1 MHIVVASGKGG
12 TGKTTVAIAL
22 AQSLAAE
29 REPVLLLDA
38 DVEAPNVH
46 LFLHP
51 AIEGSEEFAPLI
63 PEVDLDRCTGCGRC
77 GVVCQYHAILAFP
90 AMREGERPTVL
101 VFPELC
107 HSCGGCTIEC
117 PEEAIREVPHRTGL
131 LERGSAGPIRF
142 AHGVL
147 DVGQAMASPLI
158 ARLKKW
164 AQAHTGVVIVDAPP
178 GTACPVVHSMH
189 GADFVLLVTE
199 PTPFGLHDLRLAV
212 GVARELGLPVGV
224 VINRDGIGDE
234 GVDAFCREEGL
245 PILLRIPF
253 DRRIA
258 EAYARGIPLI
268 EALPDYREHFRSLFM
283 AIEAAA
289 MAPAGSFSTA
299 EVATRPANHEG
310 TKRALSQVKG
320 TPDFGTT
327 TAQGN
332 QDC

>member
-22 AQSLAAE
+22 AQSLATE
-29 REPVLLLDA
+29 RDQGAVFLLDA

-51 AIEGSEEFAPLI
+51 ALEGPEEFAPLI

-90 AMREGERPTVL
+90 ATREGEQPTVL
-101 VFPELC
+101 VFPALC
-107 HSCGGCTIEC
+107 HSCGGCALAC
-117 PEEAIREVPHRTGL
+117 PEEAIREVPHRIGV
-131 LERGSAGPIRF
+131 LEKGWAGPIRF

-158 ARLKKW
+158 GRLKEW
-164 AQAHTGVVIVDAPP
+164 AEEHTGVVLVDAPP

-224 VINRDGIGDE
+224 VINRDGIGDD
-234 GVDAFCREEGL
+234 GVEAFCREADL

-258 EAYARGIPLI
+258 EAYAGGIPLI
-268 EALPDYREHFRSLFM
+268 EALPDYREQFQSLFA
-283 AIEAAA
+283 AIKSIGAA
-289 MAPAGSFSTA
+289 S
-299 EVATRPANHEG
+299 
-310 TKRALSQVKG
+310 
-320 TPDFGTT
+320 
-327 TAQGN
+327 
-332 QDC
+332 

>member
-1 MHIVVASGKGG
+1 MSDLQIVIASGKGG

-29 REPVLLLDA
+29 QEEGAVLLLDA

-46 LFLHP
+46 LFLRP
-51 AIEGSEEFAPLI
+51 ELANPEEFAVQV
-63 PEVDLDRCTGCGRC
+63 PEVDLDRCTGCGCC
-77 GVVCQYHAILAFP
+77 GRVCQYHAILAFP

-101 VFPELC
+101 VFAELC
-107 HSCGGCTIEC
+107 HSCGGCALAC
-117 PEEAIREVPHRTGL
+117 PEEAIREAPRRTGL
-131 LERGSAGPIRF
+131 LEKGWAGPIRF

-158 ARLKKW
+158 KQLKTW
-164 AQAHTGVVIVDAPP
+164 IQEHSGVVIVDAPP

-212 GVARELGLPVGV
+212 GVARELGLPVGI
-224 VINRDGIGDE
+224 VINRDGIGDD
-234 GVDAFCREEGL
+234 GVEAFCREEDL

-258 EAYARGIPLI
+258 AAYAGGMPLLA
-268 EALPDYREHFRSLFM
+268 ALPEYVAPFQELFR
-283 AIEAAA
+283 AIC
-289 MAPAGSFSTA
+289 
-299 EVATRPANHEG
+299 
-310 TKRALSQVKG
+310 SQVEKSG
-320 TPDFGTT
+320 E
-327 TAQGN
+327 A
-332 QDC
+332 

>member
-1 MHIVVASGKGG
+1 MMHIVVASGKGG
-12 TGKTTVAIAL
+12 TGKTTIAIAL
-22 AQSLAAE
+22 AQSLAGEQEKGA
-29 REPVLLLDA
+29 VFLLDA

-51 AIEGSEEFAPLI
+51 VLEAPEEFAPLV
-63 PEVDLDRCTGCGRC
+63 PDVDLDRCTGCGRC

-90 AMREGERPTVL
+90 AAGEGEQPTVL
-101 VFPELC
+101 VFPALC
-107 HSCGGCTIEC
+107 HSCGGCALEC
-117 PEEAIREVPHRTGL
+117 PEEAIREIPHRTGV
-131 LERGSAGPIRF
+131 LEKGWVGPIRF

-158 ARLKKW
+158 GRLKEW
-164 AQAHTGVVIVDAPP
+164 AQEHAGVVIVDAPP

-224 VINRDGIGDE
+224 VINRDGIGDD
-234 GVDAFCREEGL
+234 GVEVFCREEGL

-258 EAYARGIPLI
+258 EAYAGGGALLDVLPEYEVQFQELFHTICGHVEQAE
-268 EALPDYREHFRSLFM
+268 EA
-283 AIEAAA
+283 
-289 MAPAGSFSTA
+289 
-299 EVATRPANHEG
+299 
-310 TKRALSQVKG
+310 
-320 TPDFGTT
+320 
-327 TAQGN
+327 
-332 QDC
+332 

>member
-22 AQSLAAE
+22 AQCAAGE
-29 REPVLLLDA
+29 GEPVLLLDA

-46 LFLHP
+46 LFLRP
-51 AIEGSEEFAPLI
+51 ILDEQEEFAPAI

-77 GVVCQYHAILAFP
+77 GAVCQYHAILAFP
-90 AMREGERPTVL
+90 ASEQGRRPTVL

-107 HSCGGCTIEC
+107 HSCGGCALEC
-117 PEEAIREVPHRTGL
+117 PEEAIREVPRRTGVM
-131 LERGSAGPIRF
+131 EKGWAGPIRF

-164 AQAHTGVVIVDAPP
+164 AGRQAGVVIVDAPP
-178 GTACPVVHSMH
+178 GTACPVVHSLH

-199 PTPFGLHDLRLAV
+199 PTPFGLHDLHLAV
-212 GVARELGLPVGV
+212 DVARELGLPAGV
-224 VINRDGIGDE
+224 VINRDGIGDD
-234 GVDAFCREEGL
+234 GVDKFCREEGL

-258 EAYARGIPLI
+258 EAYAQGLALLQ
-268 EALPDYREHFRSLFM
+268 ALPEYRYDFQRLFG
-283 AIEAAA
+283 AVRRQVGRAEEA
-289 MAPAGSFSTA
+289 
-299 EVATRPANHEG
+299 
-310 TKRALSQVKG
+310 
-320 TPDFGTT
+320 
-327 TAQGN
+327 
-332 QDC
+332 

>member
-22 AQSLAAE
+22 AQSVAAE
-29 REPVLLLDA
+29 GEQVLLLDA

-51 AIEGSEEFAPLI
+51 VIEGQEEFAPLI

-77 GVVCQYHAILAFP
+77 GAVCQYHAILAFP
-90 AMREGERPTVL
+90 AAREGEQPTVL
-101 VFPELC
+101 VFPALC
-107 HSCGGCTIEC
+107 HSCGGCALEC
-117 PEEAIREVPHRTGL
+117 PAGAIREVAHRTGVV
-131 LERGSAGPIRF
+131 ERGWAGPIRF

-158 ARLKKW
+158 ARLKER
-164 AQAHTGVVIVDAPP
+164 AQEHAGVVIVDAPP

-212 GVARELGLPVGV
+212 GVARELGLPAGV
-224 VINRDGIGDE
+224 VINRDGIGDD
-234 GVDAFCREEGL
+234 GVEAFCREEGL

-258 EAYARGIPLI
+258 EAYAEGMPLLA
-268 EALPDYREHFRSLFM
+268 ALPEY
-283 AIEAAA
+283 
-289 MAPAGSFSTA
+289 
-299 EVATRPANHEG
+299 RPAFKE
-310 TKRALSQVKG
+310 L
-320 TPDFGTT
+320 F
-327 TAQGN
+327 TAIQTVGATS
-332 QDC
+332 

>member
-29 REPVLLLDA
+29 REAGAILLLDA

-46 LFLHP
+46 LFLKP
-51 AIEGSEEFAPLI
+51 AFESTEEFAPVI
-63 PEVDLDRCTGCGRC
+63 PEVDLERCTGCGRC

-90 AMREGERPTVL
+90 ASAEGERPTVL
-101 VFPELC
+101 VFPALC
-107 HSCGGCTIEC
+107 HSCGGCALAC
-117 PEEAIREVPHRTGL
+117 PEAAIREIPRRTGV
-131 LERGSAGPIRF
+131 LEKGRAGALRF

-158 ARLKKW
+158 GRLKEW
-164 AQAHTGVVIVDAPP
+164 AQEHAGVVIVDAPP

-212 GVARELGLPVGV
+212 GVARELGLPMGV
-224 VINRDGIGDE
+224 VINRDGIGDD
-234 GVDAFCREEGL
+234 GVERFCREEGL

-258 EAYARGIPLI
+258 EGYAAGRPLL
-268 EALPDYREHFRSLFM
+268 ETLPEY
-283 AIEAAA
+283 
-289 MAPAGSFSTA
+289 A
-299 EVATRPANHEG
+299 ERF
-310 TKRALSQVKG
+310 RALFAAI
-320 TPDFGTT
+320 PTT
-327 TAQGN
+327 GAAS
-332 QDC
+332 